1 MQQIQQAQHAFV
13 TTNSLVPAEFYIM
26 DLRVI
31 LSEAHS
37 RECIISYVIQHL
49 QTKGKVKSG
58 PAHCGR
64 QQRIWGCGSQRSLKG
79 FHVPDIKDTIADVTA
94 G

>member
-13 TTNSLVPAEFYIM
+13 ITNNPVPAEFYRM

-31 LSEAHS
+31 SSEAHS
-37 RECIISYVIQHL
+37 RERIISYVIQHL
-49 QTKGKVKSG
+49 QTKGKVKPG
-58 PAHCGR
+58 PVHCG
-64 QQRIWGCGSQRSLKG
+64 QRLWGCGPQRSLKG
-79 FHVPDIKDTIADVTA
+79 FHVPDIKDIIADVTA